1 MRTLAIGDVHG
12 CLTALR
18 ALLPLAAPVEGDVV
32 VGLGDYVD
40 RGPDSKGVL
49 DCLIELYE
57 ANLLVPLCGNHDE
70 MMVEAA
76 RGSDRSL
83 WLSCGGRETLASY
96 GHQVFDRTYDRVPA
110 RHWQFLEDECR
121 DYFETDTH
129 VFVHGSVYPDV
140 PLKDQDNWVMR
151 WQKLRGPI
159 RHCSGKVLVCG
170 HTRQQ
175 GEPLVYERTICIDT
189 GAYDS
194 AGWLTCLHVESGR
207 YWQANQ
213 RGETREGHLDEV
225 RKRGEPR
232 E

>member
-12 CLTALR
+12 CLVALR
-18 ALLPLAAPVEGDVV
+18 TLLRLVAPVDGDTIVA
-32 VGLGDYVD
+32 LGDYVD
-40 RGPDSKGVL
+40 RGPDSRGVL
-49 DCLIELYE
+49 DCVIELYD

-70 MMVEAA
+70 MMIEA
-76 RGSDRSL
+76 GKGNERST

-96 GHQVFDRTYDRVPA
+96 GHQTYDRRYDRIPA
-110 RHWQFLEDECR
+110 RHWQFLEDECC

-129 VFVHGSVYPDV
+129 LFVHACIYPDV

-159 RHCSGKVLVCG
+159 RHRSGKTLICG
-170 HTRQQ
+170 HTKQYD
-175 GEPLVYERTICIDT
+175 GVPLVYDTTVCIDT

-194 AGWLTCLHVESGR
+194 VGWLTCLDVESGR

-213 RGETREGHLDEV
+213 RGQTRQGHLDEH
-225 RKRGEPR
+225 R
-232 E
+232 